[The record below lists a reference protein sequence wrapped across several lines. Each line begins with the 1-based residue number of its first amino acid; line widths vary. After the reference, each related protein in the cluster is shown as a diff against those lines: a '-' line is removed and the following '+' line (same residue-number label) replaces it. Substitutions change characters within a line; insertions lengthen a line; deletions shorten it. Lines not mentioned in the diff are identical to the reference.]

1 MDEHLRL
8 KKLRRSLSLSQGS
21 LAKAIDRKQGSI
33 SDIERGRNSVDGIL
47 PLLKLAFGVN
57 PEWVKTGKGDTFLPR
72 DSPPD
77 ARGAGLDE
85 PGAKGPSREK
95 GVPYFNS
102 ERNVPAGGKLPLVNE
117 QPEYYIDFKP
127 FNDCTAYFPYRGDS
141 MYPKYLHGD
150 ILAVKEVQN
159 YDMLLWGEAYLIV
172 TDEQANG
179 LRIVRIVSEHADK
192 NKIILRASNPQF
204 SGDIVL
210 DKKSIVALYL
220 VKGRITLTV

>member
-1 MDEHLRL
+1 MFRLRDC
-8 KKLRRSLSLSQGS
+8 Q
-21 LAKAIDRKQGSI
+21 
-33 SDIERGRNSVDGIL
+33 
-47 PLLKLAFGVN
+47 
-57 PEWVKTGKGDTFLPR
+57 
-72 DSPPD
+72 PD
-77 ARGAGLDE
+77 ARRAGLDE
-85 PGAKGPSREK
+85 PTAKWTSYEK
-95 GVPYFNS
+95 SVPYLDS

-179 LRIVRIVSEHADK
+179 LRIV
-192 NKIILRASNPQF
+192 
-204 SGDIVL
+204 
-210 DKKSIVALYL
+210 
-220 VKGRITLTV
+220 